1 MVLVFL
7 NLRPYPGFL
16 FSYYQYFRKKEYKCC
31 TCLSLVSFFRAS
43 VPIVE
48 IFFNSLLSVG
58 LKLVSNSLRSCD
70 AFWAASL
77 LNLAYTNLA
86 STYNLKILINHKF
99 LYVIQKHF
107 LDYFVLLLLLSLYLI
122 KYYNTCHKTIVEMIL
137 TYLQVSWSSRL

>member
-1 MVLVFL
+1 MGKSGNFTYTCIYIVFTKNVTLFFFVNYKYGLSFSKPPTMSWIFIFILLVF
-7 NLRPYPGFL
+7 P
-16 FSYYQYFRKKEYKCC
+16 KKEYKCC

-86 STYNLKILINHKF
+86 STYNLKILINHQF
-99 LYVIQKHF
+99 LYVI
-107 LDYFVLLLLLSLYLI
+107 
-122 KYYNTCHKTIVEMIL
+122 
-137 TYLQVSWSSRL
+137 